1 MKRSMHRGPSK
12 RGLTLAAGVLLAL
25 GAASEGLASDW
36 DRLRESY
43 DSALRTHEKR
53 IGEIESKERGIAD
66 PERRAEKITRD
77 RVASLR
83 TSLKG
88 SGKAKSLADAAEK
101 ATRDPGALA
110 DLSREQGEYL
120 DAVKNE
126 WGPEG
131 AERKKLRDAMATVQK
146 NFERVNANLTKAAK
160 ATAGLKPADVLEKAA
175 AIEAMVT
182 EAGDRLRAR
191 WQLEQAARERE
202 TKQRERE
209 AAERARGTR

>member
-1 MKRSMHRGPSK
+1 MA
-12 RGLTLAAGVLLAL
+12 GLLLAL
-25 GAASEGLASDW
+25 SAASEGLAGEW
-36 DRLRESY
+36 EKLREGY
-43 DSALRTHEKR
+43 DNALRTHEKR

-77 RVASLR
+77 RVSSVR
-83 TSLKG
+83 VSLKG
-88 SGKAKSLADAAEK
+88 GGKGKSLADAAEK
-101 ATRDPGALA
+101 ASDDPKAPA

-120 DAVKNE
+120 DVVQNE
-126 WGPEG
+126 WGAEG
-131 AERKKLRDAMATVQK
+131 TERKKLRDSMATVQK

-160 ATAGLKPADVLEKAA
+160 ATEGLKPSDVLEKAA

-182 EAGDRLRAR
+182 EAGERLKAR